1 MHHPLSNPSQPRLF
15 SPFGPELA
23 RIRDLRQVIADARA
37 ASPDFNRDVDDVE
50 SVDLP
55 QVLPVAWPGVASVVT
70 RPGHRFWVEVTFE
83 NAALGT
89 IGFESISGAYYAA
102 HAYYD
107 DDDRAAQVP
116 DDDRD
121 LNYEFYDA
129 ACSDT
134 DWCACE
140 FCYDSN
146 YAVDHHDAF

>member
-1 MHHPLSNPSQPRLF
+1 MKQTQLFNPNAAHLGRIAALR
-15 SPFGPELA
+15 A
-23 RIRDLRQVIADARA
+23 RVAEARRA
-37 ASPDFNRDVDDVE
+37 FPDFNRDAGEVE

-55 QVLPVAWPGVASVVT
+55 QVLPVVWPGVASVVT
-70 RPGHRFWVEVTFE
+70 QPGRRFWVEVTFE
-83 NAALGT
+83 DAALGT
-89 IGFESISGAYYAA
+89 IAFESISGAYYAA

-107 DDDRAAQVP
+107 NEDRAAKVP

-121 LNYEFYDA
+121 LSYDFYDA

-146 YAVDHHDAF
+146 YAADHHDDF